1 MIPIIWYRVII
12 IFDNFR
18 DIYISYFFLL
28 NLYIILTNLNVFFIF
43 RFNILR
49 VAEVS
54 IGLPLLTII
63 VRNHGND
70 YLKIMILFWGGRPN
84 VLILKIKNKIL
95 LFS

>member
-1 MIPIIWYRVII
+1 MVIFLGYDTNNLIPCHYY
-12 IFDNFR
+12 FDNFR

-28 NLYIILTNLNVFFIF
+28 NLYIILTNFNVFFIF

-70 YLKIMILFWGGRPN
+70 YLKIMILF
-84 VLILKIKNKIL
+84 
-95 LFS
+95 